1 MPALGAECS
10 CQSGTE
16 HRTAWLCLLCS
27 GHFSQPSHPAQQR
40 HAAICSF
47 SPHGTE
53 RPPCAAYTCVCDAV
67 VYCRDIYL
75 AYCRDIYLSPNVV
88 LHSTQRLFGLPQSA
102 LLLEDPQRAQDEA
115 PAAYGQID
123 TCKAAAAPLGPA
135 FGAGAARPRG
145 TPPSPPYKGGPA
157 RAAPHG
163 PGPTAPSRSPPRR
176 QGAFRSQARG
186 GAGGGGEGG
195 GAGRS
200 AGAAR
205 ATAAAGAVYKQCPER
220 QRRRVRAPAAPR
232 AAALASLLPPAP
244 PQDAGRG
251 GGSGTGEGG
260 LRVGFQ
266 RGPGLPLHPPSHPP
280 SLFLLFPLTR
290 RHLRAVWLAGPT
302 RVRLRAPSGS
312 AVPAPGGLRRR
323 RKRRRKGGG
332 QVSGLAPPLAEQQQ
346 VTSRSPGTQPR
357 SSRPPVQVF
366 PPVTPER
373 GCGAREELSSFV
385 SRDVPGRRLC
395 SKWLVGRGGGGEGR
409 KSLSIRSAS
418 FFLCRLPPSSEG

>member
-195 GAGRS
+195 GG
-200 AGAAR
+200 GAF
-205 ATAAAGAVYKQCPER
+205 GGGCPSNSCGGSGL
-220 QRRRVRAPAAPR
+220 QTVPRAPASP
-232 AAALASLLPPAP
+232 SP
-244 PQDAGRG
+244 
-251 GGSGTGEGG
+251 GSGGTAGG
-260 LRVGFQ
+260 RPRF
-266 RGPGLPLHPPSHPP
+266 PPPSC
-280 SLFLLFPLTR
+280 
-290 RHLRAVWLAGPT
+290 PT
-302 RVRLRAPSGS
+302 SGC
-312 AVPAPGGLRRR
+312 R
-323 RKRRRKGGG
+323 
-332 QVSGLAPPLAEQQQ
+332 
-346 VTSRSPGTQPR
+346 
-357 SSRPPVQVF
+357 
-366 PPVTPER
+366 
-373 GCGAREELSSFV
+373 
-385 SRDVPGRRLC
+385 PGRRL
-395 SKWLVGRGGGGEGR
+395 RHR
-409 KSLSIRSAS
+409 
-418 FFLCRLPPSSEG
+418 